1 MMARRS
7 ALPGGALDKLMD
19 EVKPSKP
26 KLGTPRR
33 AARSAPKR
41 SASSSRP
48 IRGEARMVTRPK
60 LELGDPVVR
69 YAASRGLMPATGPME
84 SVRLAMQLAMDVRD
98 LARRERVGVF
108 TVVTRA
114 LAGYLHERD

>member
-33 AARSAPKR
+33 ARTSPKR
-41 SASSSRP
+41 ASASRP
-48 IRGEARMVTRPK
+48 IRGEARVVTRPK

-69 YAASRGLMPATGPME
+69 YAASRGLMPPAGPME

-98 LARRERVGVF
+98 LARRERFVMF